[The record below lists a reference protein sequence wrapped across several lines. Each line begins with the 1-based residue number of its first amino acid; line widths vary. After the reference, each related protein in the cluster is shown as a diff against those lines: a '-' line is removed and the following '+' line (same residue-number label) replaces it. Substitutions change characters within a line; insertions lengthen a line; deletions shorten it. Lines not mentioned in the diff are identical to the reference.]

1 MDFYFSKYEDRSPP
15 EPVPHSHFRELTYQ
29 YLATCNLTLGIWYLW
44 WRWSFALNYDAL
56 WFSLPLAF
64 AESCAFI
71 GSVLFTFNL
80 WKTQDEPRKPA
91 PYKIKECVLETDEN
105 RPISVDVFFSSYD
118 EEPELVKLS
127 ILDAQKVTYPHDID
141 IKIFILDDGK
151 REEMAKLAEEM
162 NIGYITREG
171 NTGFKAGNLRNAM
184 EQTYGDFV
192 VICDADTRPFPTI
205 LEHTL
210 GYFRDP
216 DVAWVQT
223 PQWFFDIPEGERL
236 PQFMQRKLGN
246 WSACI
251 GRGIEKI
258 YGPVTLGE
266 DPFVN
271 DPQMFYDV
279 IQRRRNWANA
289 SFCCGAG
296 SIHRREAVMEAALR
310 SYSEQIIKE
319 QSEIEKQ
326 IRKMTKEK
334 VVDKDVS
341 DNLKQEI
348 FIDTEFTPYKF
359 HVSEDLYTSLVLHS
373 DSERNWRSV
382 LHPQVES
389 KMLSPQ
395 DLQTWTVQRFKYS
408 GGSID
413 IFMNDNPLFRKGMSL
428 KQKLMYGASFWSNLS
443 AIWNIIFLLCPIVY
457 FLTSIAPVSA
467 YDVTFYLHFLPFVL
481 TAELAMMVGT
491 WGVAGYKGKTNFL
504 SFFPVNFKALWTV
517 LRGKKIS
524 FPTTPKE
531 RQSGNFVKLV
541 IPQIAVFSLSLFSV
555 VYAWAGYS
563 TGAYGSYS
571 FGGLVL
577 NTFWIINNMLAMWG
591 MIASAFWSPKSNDDE
606 QQNQSEQG
614 QEEVKYGI

>member
-1 MDFYFSKYEDRSPP
+1 MDHYFKHFEHRVPP
-15 EPVPHSHFRELTYQ
+15 EPVPHSIPRELLYQ

-71 GSVLFTFNL
+71 GSVLFTYNL
-80 WKTQDEPRKPA
+80 WKVKDEPSKA
-91 PYKIKECVLETDEN
+91 PPFKIAECVRDTEEN
-105 RPISVDVFFSSYD
+105 RPISVDVFFPSYD

-127 ILDAQKVTYPHDID
+127 ILDAQKVRYPHPID
-141 IKIFILDDGK
+141 INIYILDDGN
-151 REEMAKLAEEM
+151 RPEMKAMAESM
-162 NIGYITREG
+162 GVGYITREG
-171 NTGFKAGNLRNAM
+171 NIGFKAGNLRNAM

-205 LEHTL
+205 LENTL

-216 DVAWVQT
+216 NVAWVQT
-223 PQWFFDIPEGERL
+223 PQWFFDLPEGERL
-236 PQFMQRKLGN
+236 PKFLQRK
-246 WSACI
+246 I
-251 GRGIEKI
+251 GKWASYFGAGIEKL

-289 SFCCGAG
+289 AFCCGAG

-310 SYSEQIIKE
+310 AYAEQITNE
-319 QSEIEKQ
+319 QDEVERQ
-326 IRKMTKEK
+326 IRRLTKERE
-334 VVDKDVS
+334 VDKDIS
-341 DNLKQEI
+341 DNLRNEI
-348 FIDTEFTPYKF
+348 LFDTEFTPYKF
-359 HVSEDLYTSLVLHS
+359 HVSEDLYTSIVLHS
-373 DSERNWRSV
+373 DQERQWRSV
-382 LHPQVES
+382 MHPRVES

-413 IFMNDNPLFRKGMSL
+413 IFMNDNPVFRRGL
-428 KQKLMYGASFWSNLS
+428 NFKQKLMYGASFWSNLA
-443 AIWNIIFLLCPIVY
+443 AIWNIIFLACPIVY

-467 YDVTFYLHFLPFVL
+467 YDVTFYMHFLPFVL

-504 SFFPVNFKALWTV
+504 SFFPVNLRALWTV
-517 LRGKKIS
+517 LRGRKIT

-531 RQSGNFVKLV
+531 RQTGNFFKLV
-541 IPQIAVFSLSLFSV
+541 LPQSMVFFLSLFALAF
-555 VYAWAGYS
+555 AWTGYS
-563 TGAYGSYS
+563 TGMWGSYS

-577 NTFWIINNMLAMWG
+577 NTFWIINNMMAMWG
-591 MIASAFWSPKSNDDE
+591 VMAAAFWTPPNTDE
-606 QQNQSEQG
+606 DQQAATNSE
-614 QEEVKYGI
+614 ELKYEV

>member
-1 MDFYFSKYEDRSPP
+1 MDFYFNAFEHRKPP
-15 EPVPHSHFRELTYQ
+15 EPVPHSIRRELLYQ

-71 GSVLFTFNL
+71 GSLLFTFNL
-80 WKTQDEPRKPA
+80 WKTKDEPKKAP
-91 PYKIKECVLETDEN
+91 PYKIAECVNDTEED
-105 RPISVDVFFSSYD
+105 RPISVDVFFPSYD
-118 EEPELVKLS
+118 EDPELVRLS
-127 ILDAQKVTYPHDID
+127 ILDAQKITYPHGIEM
-141 IKIFILDDGK
+141 KIYILDDGK
-151 REEMAKLAEEM
+151 RPLMAALAQELGIE
-162 NIGYITREG
+162 YITREG
-171 NTGFKAGNLRNAM
+171 NEGFKAGNLRNAL
-184 EQTYGDFV
+184 ERTYGDFI

-223 PQWFFDIPEGERL
+223 PQWFFDLPEGERL
-236 PQFMQRKLGN
+236 PAWLDRKVG
-246 WSACI
+246 SAGAFI
-251 GRGIEKI
+251 GRGIERL

-279 IQRRRNWANA
+279 IQRRRNWVNA

-310 SYSEQIIKE
+310 SYSEQISKE
-319 QSEIEKQ
+319 HDAVEKQ
-326 IRKMTKEK
+326 IRKLTKEK
-334 VVDKDVS
+334 TVDKEIS
-341 DNLKQEI
+341 NNLRQEI
-348 FIDTEFTPYKF
+348 LFDTEFTPYKF
-359 HVSEDLYTSLVLHS
+359 HVSEDIYTSIVLHS
-373 DSERNWRSV
+373 DTERNWRSV
-382 LHPQVES
+382 QHPEVES

-413 IFMNDNPLFRKGMSL
+413 IFMNDNPIFRKGMDI

-443 AIWNIIFLLCPIVY
+443 AIWNIIFLACPIVY

-467 YDVTFYLHFLPFVL
+467 YDTTFYLHFLPFVL

-491 WGVAGYKGKTNFL
+491 WGLPVIKAKRISYP
-504 SFFPVNFKALWTV
+504 FF
-517 LRGKKIS
+517 
-524 FPTTPKE
+524 
-531 RQSGNFVKLV
+531 Q
-541 IPQIAVFSLSLFSV
+541 
-555 VYAWAGYS
+555 
-563 TGAYGSYS
+563 
-571 FGGLVL
+571 
-577 NTFWIINNMLAMWG
+577 
-591 MIASAFWSPKSNDDE
+591 
-606 QQNQSEQG
+606 
-614 QEEVKYGI
+614 

>member
-1 MDFYFSKYEDRSPP
+1 MDHYFKHFEHRVPP
-15 EPVPHSHFRELTYQ
+15 EPVPHSIPRELLYQ
-29 YLATCNLTLGIWYLW
+29 YLATCNLTLGMWYLW

-71 GSVLFTFNL
+71 GSILFTYNL
-80 WKTQDEPRKPA
+80 WKVKDEPSREA
-91 PYKIKECVLETDEN
+91 PFKIAECVRDTEEN
-105 RPISVDVFFSSYD
+105 RPISVDIFFPSYD

-127 ILDAQKVTYPHDID
+127 ILDAQKVRYPHPID
-141 IKIFILDDGK
+141 INIYILDDGN
-151 REEMAKLAEEM
+151 RPEMKTMADSM
-162 NIGYITREG
+162 GVGYITREG
-171 NTGFKAGNLRNAM
+171 NIGFKAGNLRNAM

-205 LEHTL
+205 LENTL

-216 DVAWVQT
+216 NVAWVQT
-223 PQWFFDIPEGERL
+223 PQWFFDLPEGERL
-236 PQFMQRKLGN
+236 PKFLQRKMGK
-246 WSACI
+246 WASYFGA
-251 GRGIEKI
+251 GFEKL

-289 SFCCGAG
+289 AFCCGAG

-310 SYSEQIIKE
+310 AYAEQITNE
-319 QSEIEKQ
+319 QDQVERQ
-326 IRKMTKEK
+326 IRRLTKERE
-334 VVDKDVS
+334 VDQDIS
-341 DNLKQEI
+341 DNLRNEI
-348 FIDTEFTPYKF
+348 LFDTEFTPYKF
-359 HVSEDLYTSLVLHS
+359 HVSEDLYTSIVLHS
-373 DSERNWRSV
+373 DQERQWRSV
-382 LHPQVES
+382 MHPRVES

-413 IFMNDNPLFRKGMSL
+413 IFMNDNPVFRKGLNL

-443 AIWNIIFLLCPIVY
+443 AIWNIIFLACPIIY

-467 YDVTFYLHFLPFVL
+467 YDVTFYMHFLPFVL

-504 SFFPVNFKALWTV
+504 SFFPVNLRALWTV
-517 LRGKKIS
+517 LRGRKIT

-531 RQSGNFVKLV
+531 RQTGNFFKLV
-541 IPQIAVFSLSLFSV
+541 LPQSMVFFLSLFALTF
-555 VYAWAGYS
+555 AWTGYT
-563 TGAYGSYS
+563 TGMWGSYS

-577 NTFWIINNMLAMWG
+577 NTFWIINNMMAMWG
-591 MIASAFWSPKSNDDE
+591 VMAAAFWTPPSTDE
-606 QQNQSEQG
+606 DQHAATNSE
-614 QEEVKYGI
+614 ELKYEV

>member
-1 MDFYFSKYEDRSPP
+1 MDHYFKNFEHRVPP
-15 EPVPHSHFRELTYQ
+15 EPVPHSIPRELLYQ
-29 YLATCNLTLGIWYLW
+29 YLATCNLTLGMWYLW

-71 GSVLFTFNL
+71 GSILFTYNL
-80 WKTQDEPRKPA
+80 WKTEDEPKRKP
-91 PYKIKECVLETDEN
+91 PFKIAECVHETDDN
-105 RPISVDVFFSSYD
+105 RPISVDVFFPSYD
-118 EEPELVKLS
+118 EETDLVRLS
-127 ILDAQKVTYPHDID
+127 IEDAQKIRYPHPID
-141 IKIFILDDGK
+141 INIYILDDGN
-151 REEMAKLAEEM
+151 RPEMKAMAEEM
-162 NIGYITREG
+162 NVGYITRDG
-171 NTGFKAGNLRNAM
+171 NIGFKAGNLRNAM

-192 VICDADTRPFPTI
+192 VICDADTRPFPSI
-205 LEHTL
+205 LENTL

-216 DVAWVQT
+216 NVAWVQT
-223 PQWFFDIPEGERL
+223 PQWFFDLPEGERL
-236 PQFMQRKLGN
+236 PKFLARKLGK
-246 WSACI
+246 WSSFI
-251 GRGIEKI
+251 GTGIEKV

-279 IQRRRNWANA
+279 IQRRRNWVNA

-310 SYSEQIIKE
+310 AYAEQITKE
-319 QSEIEKQ
+319 QDEVEKQ
-326 IRKMTKEK
+326 IRRLTKEK
-334 VVDKDVS
+334 QVDKDIS
-341 DNLKQEI
+341 DNLRNEI
-348 FIDTEFTPYKF
+348 LFDTEFTPYKF
-359 HVSEDLYTSLVLHS
+359 HVSEDLYTSIVLHS

-382 LHPQVES
+382 MHPQVES

-413 IFMNDNPLFRKGMSL
+413 IFMNDNPVFRKGL
-428 KQKLMYGASFWSNLS
+428 KFKQKLMYGASFWSNLS
-443 AIWNIIFLLCPIVY
+443 AIWNIIFLACPIVY

-467 YDVTFYLHFLPFVL
+467 YDVTFYMHFLPYVL

-504 SFFPVNFKALWTV
+504 SFFPVNMRALWTV
-517 LRGKKIS
+517 LRGRKIS

-531 RQSGNFVKLV
+531 RQTGNFFKLV
-541 IPQIAVFSLSLFSV
+541 LPQTAVFLLSLFSLAF
-555 VYAWAGYS
+555 AWVGHS
-563 TGAYGSYS
+563 TGMWGNYS

-577 NTFWIINNMLAMWG
+577 NTFWIINNMMAMWG
-591 MIASAFWSPKSNDDE
+591 MMAAAFWTPPSSDE
-606 QQNQSEQG
+606 DQESATNSE
-614 QEEVKYGI
+614 ELKYGV

>member
-1 MDFYFSKYEDRSPP
+1 MDFYFKEFEHRKPP
-15 EPVPHSHFRELTYQ
+15 EPVPHSMSRELLYQ

-44 WRWSFALNYDAL
+44 WRWTYALNYEAM

-71 GSVLFTFNL
+71 GSMLFTFNL
-80 WKTQDEPRKPA
+80 WKTKDEPRREP
-91 PYKIKECVLETDEN
+91 PHKIAECVHETDED
-105 RPISVDVFFSSYD
+105 RPISVDVFFPTYD
-118 EEPELVKLS
+118 EEPDLVRLS
-127 ILDAQKVTYPHDID
+127 ILDAQKIRYPHDIEM
-141 IKIFILDDGK
+141 KIFILDDGK
-151 REEMAKLAEEM
+151 RPAMEALATEMGVE
-162 NIGYITREG
+162 YITREG
-171 NTGFKAGNLRNAM
+171 NVGFKAGNLRNAL
-184 EQTYGDFV
+184 EQTYGDFI

-223 PQWFFDIPEGERL
+223 PQWFFDLPEGERL
-236 PQFMQRKLGN
+236 PHWLGKKMGGFGRL
-246 WSACI
+246 I
-251 GRGIEKI
+251 GRGVERL

-279 IQRRRNWANA
+279 IQRRRNWVNA

-310 SYSEQIIKE
+310 AYSEQISKE
-319 QSEIEKQ
+319 HDEVERQ
-326 IRKMTKEK
+326 IRKLTKEK
-334 VVDKDVS
+334 TVDQDIS
-341 DNLKQEI
+341 NNLRQEI
-348 FIDTEFTPYKF
+348 LFDTEFTPYKF
-359 HVSEDLYTSLVLHS
+359 HVSEDIYTSIVLHS
-373 DSERNWRSV
+373 DTERNWRSIQ
-382 LHPQVES
+382 HPQVES

-413 IFMNDNPLFRKGMSL
+413 IFMNDNPLFRKGMTI
-428 KQKLMYGASFWSNLS
+428 KQKLMYAASFWSNLS
-443 AIWNIIFLLCPIVY
+443 AIWNIIFLACPIIY

-467 YDVTFYLHFLPFVL
+467 YDTTFYLHFLPFVL
-481 TAELAMMVGT
+481 TAELAMMIGT

-504 SFFPVNFKALWTV
+504 SFFPVNLRALWTV
-517 LRGKKIS
+517 LRGRKIS

-531 RQSGNFVKLV
+531 RQSGTFFKMI
-541 IPQIAVFSLSLFSV
+541 IPQFTVFVLSLFSMCF
-555 VYAWAGYS
+555 AWVGYS

-577 NTFWIINNMLAMWG
+577 NSFWIINNMMAMWG
-591 MIASAFWSPKSNDDE
+591 MIAAAFWSPPTDKE
-606 QQNQSEQG
+606 QEQG
-614 QEEVKYGI
+614 SEELEYGI

>member
-1 MDFYFSKYEDRSPP
+1 MDFYFKKFEHRKPP
-15 EPVPHSHFRELTYQ
+15 EPVPHSHSRELMYQ

-71 GSVLFTFNL
+71 GSLLFTFNL
-80 WKTQDEPRKPA
+80 WKTKDEPKREP
-91 PYKIKECVLETDEN
+91 PHKIKECVLDTEED
-105 RPISVDVFFSSYD
+105 RPISVDVFFPSYD

-127 ILDAQKVTYPHDID
+127 ILDAQKVTYPYDID
-141 IKIFILDDGK
+141 INIFILDDGK
-151 REEMAKLAEEM
+151 RETMAELAKEM

-192 VICDADTRPFPTI
+192 VICDADTRPFSTI

-236 PQFMQRKLGN
+236 PAFLTRKFG
-246 WSACI
+246 SFSGKI
-251 GRGIEKI
+251 GRGIEKF
-258 YGPVTLGE
+258 YGPVTLGD

-310 SYSEQIIKE
+310 SYSEQIVKE

-334 VVDKDVS
+334 SVDKDVS

-382 LHPQVES
+382 MHPEVES

-443 AIWNIIFLLCPIVY
+443 AVWNIIFLLCPIVY

-467 YDVTFYLHFLPFVL
+467 YDVTFYMHFLPFVL

-531 RQSGNFVKLV
+531 RQNGTFFKLV
-541 IPQIAVFSLSLFSV
+541 IPQMAVFGLSLFSLI
-555 VYAWAGYS
+555 YAWTGYS
-563 TGAYGSYS
+563 TGTYGSYS

-577 NTFWIINNMLAMWG
+577 NTFWIINNMMAMWG
-591 MIASAFWSPKSNDDE
+591 MIASAFWNPKPSDDE
-606 QQNQSEQG
+606 QQESEQG
-614 QEEVKYGI
+614 KEEVEYGI

>member
-1 MDFYFSKYEDRSPP
+1 MDFYFNAFEHRKPP
-15 EPVPHSHFRELTYQ
+15 EPVPHSIRRELLYQ

-71 GSVLFTFNL
+71 GSLLFTFNL
-80 WKTQDEPRKPA
+80 WKTKDEPKKAP
-91 PYKIKECVLETDEN
+91 PYKIAECVNDTEED
-105 RPISVDVFFSSYD
+105 RPISVDVFFPSYD
-118 EEPELVKLS
+118 EDPELVRLS
-127 ILDAQKVTYPHDID
+127 ILDAQKITYPHGIEM
-141 IKIFILDDGK
+141 KIYILDDGK
-151 REEMAKLAEEM
+151 RPLMAALAQELGIE
-162 NIGYITREG
+162 YITREG
-171 NTGFKAGNLRNAM
+171 NEGFKAGNLRNAL
-184 EQTYGDFV
+184 ERTYGDFI

-223 PQWFFDIPEGERL
+223 PQWFFDLPEGERL
-236 PQFMQRKLGN
+236 PAWLDRKVG
-246 WSACI
+246 SAGAFI
-251 GRGIEKI
+251 GRGIERL

-279 IQRRRNWANA
+279 IQRRRNWVNA

-310 SYSEQIIKE
+310 SYSEQISKE
-319 QSEIEKQ
+319 HDAVEKQ
-326 IRKMTKEK
+326 IRKLTKEK
-334 VVDKDVS
+334 TVDKEIS
-341 DNLKQEI
+341 NNLRQEI
-348 FIDTEFTPYKF
+348 LFDTEFTPYKF
-359 HVSEDLYTSLVLHS
+359 HVSEDIYTSIVLHS
-373 DSERNWRSV
+373 DTERNWRSV
-382 LHPQVES
+382 QHPEVES

-413 IFMNDNPLFRKGMSL
+413 IFMNDNPIFRKGMDI

-443 AIWNIIFLLCPIVY
+443 AIWNIIFLACPIVY

-467 YDVTFYLHFLPFVL
+467 YDTTFYLHFLPFVL

-504 SFFPVNFKALWTV
+504 SFFPVNFRALWTV
-517 LRGKKIS
+517 LRGRKIS

-531 RQSGNFVKLV
+531 RQSGTFFKLV
-541 IPQIAVFSLSLFSV
+541 IPQITVFALSLFSMCF
-555 VYAWAGYS
+555 AWFSYS
-563 TGAYGSYS
+563 TGVFGTYS

-577 NTFWIINNMLAMWG
+577 NSFWIINNMMAMWG
-591 MIASAFWSPKSNDDE
+591 MIAAAFWTPPSDKKQE
-606 QQNQSEQG
+606 QESE
-614 QEEVKYGI
+614 ELEYGI

>member
-1 MDFYFSKYEDRSPP
+1 MDHYFKRFEHRVPP
-15 EPVPHSHFRELTYQ
+15 EPVPHSIPRELLYQ

-44 WRWSFALNYDAL
+44 WRWTFALNYEAL

-71 GSVLFTFNL
+71 GSILFTYNL
-80 WKTQDEPRKPA
+80 WKVKDEPVREPPFKLA
-91 PYKIKECVLETDEN
+91 ECLRETDED
-105 RPISVDVFFSSYD
+105 RPISVDVFFPSYD
-118 EEPELVKLS
+118 EETELVKLS
-127 ILDAQKVTYPHDID
+127 ILDAKNIRYPHAID
-141 IKIFILDDGK
+141 INIYILDDGN
-151 REEMAKLAEEM
+151 RPEMKAMAEEM
-162 NIGYITREG
+162 GIGYITRDG
-171 NTGFKAGNLRNAM
+171 NIGFKAGNLRNAM

-205 LEHTL
+205 LENTL

-216 DVAWVQT
+216 TVAWVQT
-223 PQWFFDIPEGERL
+223 PQWFFDLPEGERL
-236 PQFMQRKLGN
+236 PKFLQRKFGK
-246 WSACI
+246 WMASI
-251 GRGIEKI
+251 GAGFEKI

-279 IQRRRNWANA
+279 IQRRRNWVNA

-310 SYSEQIIKE
+310 AYAEQITKE
-319 QSEIEKQ
+319 QDEVEYQ
-326 IRKMTKEK
+326 IRRLTKEK
-334 VVDKDVS
+334 QVDKDIS
-341 DNLKQEI
+341 DNLRDEI
-348 FIDTEFTPYKF
+348 LFDTEFTPYKF
-359 HVSEDLYTSLVLHS
+359 HVSEDLYTSIVLHS

-382 LHPQVES
+382 QHPRVES

-408 GGSID
+408 GGAID
-413 IFMNDNPLFRKGMSL
+413 IFMNDNPILRKGLNL

-443 AIWNIIFLLCPIVY
+443 AIWNIIFLACPIVY

-467 YDVTFYLHFLPFVL
+467 YDVTFYMHFLPFVL
-481 TAELAMMVGT
+481 TAELAMMIGT

-504 SFFPVNFKALWTV
+504 SFFPVNLRALWTV
-517 LRGKKIS
+517 LRGRKIS

-531 RQSGNFVKLV
+531 RQTGTFFKLV
-541 IPQIAVFSLSLFSV
+541 IPQAIVFFVSLFALM
-555 VYAWAGYS
+555 YAWVGHQ
-563 TGAYGSYS
+563 TGMWGNYS

-577 NTFWIINNMLAMWG
+577 NTFWIINNMMAMWG
-591 MIASAFWSPKSNDDE
+591 MMAAAFWAPPSTDE
-606 QQNQSEQG
+606 G
-614 QEEVKYGI
+614 QEEISDAEEFKYGV

>member
-1 MDFYFSKYEDRSPP
+1 MDHYFKSFEHRVPP
-15 EPVPHSHFRELTYQ
+15 EPVPHSIPRELLYQ
-29 YLATCNLTLGIWYLW
+29 YLATCNLTLGMWYLW

-71 GSVLFTFNL
+71 GSMLFTYNL
-80 WKTQDEPRKPA
+80 WKVKDEPKREPPFKLA
-91 PYKIKECVLETDEN
+91 ECVSETDED
-105 RPISVDVFFSSYD
+105 RPITVDVFFPSYD
-118 EEPELVKLS
+118 EEPELVQLS
-127 ILDAQKVTYPHDID
+127 IIDAKRIRYPHDIE
-141 IKIFILDDGK
+141 INIYILDDGN
-151 REEMAKLAEEM
+151 RPEMKAMADEM
-162 NIGYITREG
+162 GVGYITRDG
-171 NTGFKAGNLRNAM
+171 NIGFKAGNLRNAM

-205 LEHTL
+205 LENTL

-216 DVAWVQT
+216 KVAWVQT
-223 PQWFFDIPEGERL
+223 PQWFFDLPEGERL
-236 PQFMQRKLGN
+236 PAFLKRKLGG
-246 WSACI
+246 WATPL
-251 GRGIEKI
+251 GKGIEKF

-310 SYSEQIIKE
+310 AYAEQITKE
-319 QSEIEKQ
+319 QDEVERQ
-326 IRKMTKEK
+326 IRRLTKEK
-334 VVDKDVS
+334 QVDKDVS
-341 DNLKQEI
+341 DNLRNEI
-348 FIDTEFTPYKF
+348 LFDTEFTPYKF
-359 HVSEDLYTSLVLHS
+359 HVSEDLYTSIVLHS
-373 DSERNWRSV
+373 DQERGWRSV
-382 LHPQVES
+382 MHPRVES

-413 IFMNDNPLFRKGMSL
+413 IFMNDNPIFRKGLNL

-443 AIWNIIFLLCPIVY
+443 AIWNIIFLACPIVY

-467 YDVTFYLHFLPFVL
+467 YDVTFYMHFLPYVL

-504 SFFPVNFKALWTV
+504 SFFPVNLRALWTV
-517 LRGKKIS
+517 LRGRKIS

-531 RQSGNFVKLV
+531 RQTGNFFKLV
-541 IPQIAVFSLSLFSV
+541 IPQTLVFFVSLFALIF
-555 VYAWAGYS
+555 AWVGYN
-563 TGAYGSYS
+563 TGMWGNYS

-577 NTFWIINNMLAMWG
+577 NTFWIINNMMAMWG
-591 MIASAFWSPKSNDDE
+591 MMAAAFWTPPSTDEDE
-606 QQNQSEQG
+606 QAAADV
-614 QEEVKYGI
+614 EELKYGV

>member
-1 MDFYFSKYEDRSPP
+1 MDFYFKEFEHRKPP
-15 EPVPHSHFRELTYQ
+15 EPVPHSMSRELLYQ

-44 WRWSFALNYDAL
+44 WRWTYALNYEAM

-71 GSVLFTFNL
+71 GSILFTFNL
-80 WKTQDEPRKPA
+80 WKTKDEPRREP
-91 PYKIKECVLETDEN
+91 PHKIAECVSDSEED
-105 RPISVDVFFSSYD
+105 RPISVDVFFPTYD
-118 EEPELVKLS
+118 EEPELVRLS
-127 ILDAQKVTYPHDID
+127 ILDAQKIRYPHDIEM
-141 IKIFILDDGK
+141 KIFILDDGK
-151 REEMAKLAEEM
+151 RPAIAALAAEMGVEYL
-162 NIGYITREG
+162 TREG
-171 NTGFKAGNLRNAM
+171 NAGFKAGNLRNAL
-184 EQTYGDFV
+184 EQTYGDFI

-223 PQWFFDIPEGERL
+223 PQWFFDLPEGERL
-236 PQFMQRKLGN
+236 PHWLGKKMGGFGRLV
-246 WSACI
+246 
-251 GRGIEKI
+251 GRGVERL

-279 IQRRRNWANA
+279 IQRRRNWVNA

-310 SYSEQIIKE
+310 AYSEQISKE
-319 QSEIEKQ
+319 HDEVERQ
-326 IRKMTKEK
+326 IRKLTKEK
-334 VVDKDVS
+334 TVDKDIS
-341 DNLKQEI
+341 NNLRQEI
-348 FIDTEFTPYKF
+348 LFDTEFTPYKF
-359 HVSEDLYTSLVLHS
+359 HVSEDIYTSIVLHS
-373 DSERNWRSV
+373 DTERTWRSIQ
-382 LHPQVES
+382 HPQVES

-413 IFMNDNPLFRKGMSL
+413 IFMNDNPLFRKGMNF

-443 AIWNIIFLLCPIVY
+443 AIWNIIFLACPIIY

-467 YDVTFYLHFLPFVL
+467 YDTTFYLHFLPFVL
-481 TAELAMMVGT
+481 TAELAMMIGT

-504 SFFPVNFKALWTV
+504 SFFPVNLRALWTV
-517 LRGKKIS
+517 LRGRKIS

-531 RQSGNFVKLV
+531 RQSGTFFKMI
-541 IPQIAVFSLSLFSV
+541 IPQLTVFVLSLFSMCF
-555 VYAWAGYS
+555 AWVGYS

-577 NTFWIINNMLAMWG
+577 NSFWIINNMMAMWG
-591 MIASAFWSPKSNDDE
+591 MIAAAFWSPPTDKE
-606 QQNQSEQG
+606 QEQG
-614 QEEVKYGI
+614 SEELEYGI